1 MEFMSIINFFGRVY
15 KSMEKEIVR
24 GASKE
29 IIGDGGGL
37 GVSKFGIGSN
47 FNTIQSLT
55 DKSKGGGRLC
65 ASSSSSSSGAA
76 TIAKK

>member
-1 MEFMSIINFFGRVY
+1 
-15 KSMEKEIVR
+15 MEKEIVR

-55 DKSKGGGRLC
+55 DKSKGGGRLLF
-65 ASSSSSSSGAA
+65 
-76 TIAKK
+76 IAQ